1 MKKTILFVCSLL
13 WITSLLSAQSKDTFA
28 YHYLPLNYRLKV
40 NVLTENICN
49 AADQDQ
55 KRVENIFYWVSHY
68 IQVDVNRYN
77 KQKIAY
83 DRTPDQ
89 ILKSKKGD
97 ADDFA
102 VLIKAMCES
111 IGIRCQVIQGYEK
124 NDLYE
129 NGAGFYK
136 PNHAWNAILVNN
148 KWELVDAY
156 NAAGNIEMDLSWFKK
171 QLQKINKKKLYT
183 STKVK
188 FVQNYNP
195 DFLFQNPEEVRLSKI
210 PVDPIWQLTD
220 TTMPLSIFEKSE
232 EDIRYFNEKYSEI
245 SKFKIELSVINA
257 LDKDQQILECA
268 DRTFEYNPRYTEMKA
283 KKHLSLA
290 NIEYKKLKNVD
301 IEKKEK
307 EEAISKGNQE
317 IGTCKEYLMKQKLE
331 IGKEYNELQQV
342 NNEKRTDVIK
352 YKQQFTTV
360 NTKFIAEARSNLTAG
375 NKKLSTLAA
384 EVKAKKSVTVS
395 KWNTIK
401 TQKPEK
407 KENALEVVKLK
418 DSIANRKTRI
428 ENYTNLINTSKS
440 VIRNLQE
447 EQQTVLENLRI
458 YILKTDSSFRKEAL
472 ARSRKQDSFDDSV
485 KNLRSILYYYKTEIV
500 DSLQKKYF
508 KHYES
513 ILLEYDK
520 VKKNYT
526 TVIDWTEDNVKDYET
541 FKKLNS
547 SSINLENLYNES
559 LLLNQQAKYGFINN
573 NLSEINYIK
582 TNKPAIAGMKNVY
595 EKQNKYFNYLI
606 NNEDNRKAYVKK
618 ILDKNEEL
626 EKKRNTQ
633 NIENLKITKEKSKSL
648 LKKKKK

>member
-1 MKKTILFVCSLL
+1 MKKTILIVCSLL
-13 WITSLLSAQSKDTFA
+13 LIANLLSAQSKDTFA
-28 YHYLPLNYRLKV
+28 YHYLPLKYRLKV

-68 IQVDVNRYN
+68 IKVDVNRYN

-83 DRTPDQ
+83 DRTPND

-148 KWELVDAY
+148 KWEIVDAY
-156 NAAGNIEMDLSWFKK
+156 NAAGNIEMDLNWFKK

-188 FVQNYNP
+188 FVPNYNP
-195 DFLFQNPEEVRLSKI
+195 DFLYQNPEEARLSKI
-210 PVDPIWQLTD
+210 PVDPMWQLTD
-220 TTMPLSIFEKSE
+220 TIMPLSIFEKSE

-257 LDKDQQILECA
+257 LDKDEQILECA

-301 IEKKEK
+301 LEKKEK
-307 EEAISKGNQE
+307 EDAIKKGNQE
-317 IGTCKEYLMKQKLE
+317 IGTCKDYLMKQKLE

-352 YKQQFTTV
+352 YKQQFTTI
-360 NTKFIAEARSNLTAG
+360 NTKFIAEAKSNLIAG
-375 NKKLSTLAA
+375 NKKLSTLAT
-384 EVKAKKSVTVS
+384 ETKAKRAVTVS
-395 KWNTIK
+395 KWNAIK

-418 DSIANRKTRI
+418 DSIANRKIRI
-428 ENYTNLINTSKS
+428 EYYTNLINTSKS
-440 VIRNLQE
+440 TIMNLQE

-500 DSLQKKYF
+500 DSLQKQYF
-508 KHYES
+508 KNYET
-513 ILLEYDK
+513 ILSEYDK
-520 VKKNYT
+520 TKKNYS
-526 TVIDWTEDNVKDYET
+526 TVLNWTDDNVKDYET
-541 FKKLNS
+541 HKKLNNT
-547 SSINLENLYNES
+547 SIKLEELYNES

-573 NLSEINYIK
+573 NLSQINYIK
-582 TNKPAIAGMKNVY
+582 TNKPAIAAMKKVY

-618 ILDKNEEL
+618 ILEKNEEL

-633 NIENLKITKEKSKSL
+633 NIENLKTTKEKSKRL
-648 LKKKKK
+648 LKKKK

>member
-1 MKKTILFVCSLL
+1 MKKTILIVCSLL
-13 WITSLLSAQSKDTFA
+13 LIANLLSAQSKDTFA

-68 IQVDVNRYN
+68 IKVDVNRYN
-77 KQKIAY
+77 KQKVAY
-83 DRTPDQ
+83 DRKPND

-148 KWELVDAY
+148 KWEIVDAY
-156 NAAGNIEMDLSWFKK
+156 NAAGNIEMDLNWFKK

-195 DFLFQNPEEVRLSKI
+195 DFLYQNPEEARLSKI
-210 PVDPIWQLTD
+210 PVDPMWQLTD
-220 TTMPLSIFEKSE
+220 TVMPLSIFEKSE

-257 LDKDQQILECA
+257 LDKDEQILECA
-268 DRTFEYNPRYTEMKA
+268 DRTFEYNPLYTEMKA

-301 IEKKEK
+301 LEKKEK
-307 EEAISKGNQE
+307 EDAIKKGNQE
-317 IGTCKEYLMKQKLE
+317 IGTCKDYLMKQKLE

-352 YKQQFTTV
+352 YKQQFTTI
-360 NTKFIAEARSNLTAG
+360 NTKFIAEAKSNLIAG
-375 NKKLSTLAA
+375 NKKLSTLAT
-384 EVKAKKSVTVS
+384 ETKAKRAVTVS
-395 KWNTIK
+395 KWNAIK

-407 KENALEVVKLK
+407 KENASEVVKLK

-428 ENYTNLINTSKS
+428 EYYTNLINTSKAT
-440 VIRNLQE
+440 IINLQE

-500 DSLQKKYF
+500 DSLQKQYF
-508 KHYES
+508 KNYQT
-513 ILLEYDK
+513 ILSEYDK
-520 VKKNYT
+520 TKKNYT
-526 TVIDWTEDNVKDYET
+526 TVLNWTDDNVKDYEAH
-541 FKKLNS
+541 KKLNNA
-547 SSINLENLYNES
+547 SIKLEELYNES

-573 NLSEINYIK
+573 NLSQINYIK
-582 TNKPAIAGMKNVY
+582 MNKPAITGMKKVY

-606 NNEDNRKAYVKK
+606 NNEDNRKVYVKK
-618 ILDKNEEL
+618 ILEKNEEL
-626 EKKRNTQ
+626 EKKRNAQ
-633 NIENLKITKEKSKSL
+633 NIENLKTTKEKSKRL
-648 LKKKKK
+648 LKKKK